1 MERRVLNRVGAIAGI
16 VGVIGN
22 VVGVAVLGD
31 ISSAYRPDE
40 VATWTG
46 QVLHAPASATTSGV
60 AFTLGV
66 IALAGWALVMGV
78 RLATSAARAG
88 AFCVATGAVLNAAGT
103 LAPLVVVHLLAPA
116 CGETE
121 ACHAASMA
129 LLGGSLALDALFNL
143 LLGVGLVLMGRAM
156 YSEAWPSWLA
166 WLTTLAGVASIPVS
180 LQIVS
185 PTGADL
191 LVIAGP
197 LWLTSIT
204 VSSVRLWR
212 ESA

>member
-1 MERRVLNRVGAIAGI
+1 MERRVLNRFGSIAGI

-22 VVGVAVLGD
+22 VVGVVVLGD

-46 QVLHAPASATTSGV
+46 QVLHAPAAATASGV
-60 AFTLGV
+60 GFTLGV
-66 IALAGWALVMGV
+66 ITLAGWALVMGA
-78 RLATSAARAG
+78 RLATVVAHAG
-88 AFCVATGAVLNAAGT
+88 AFSVAAGAILNAAGT

-143 LLGVGLVLMGRAM
+143 LLGIGLILIGRAM
-156 YSEAWPSWLA
+156 FIAAWPSWLA
-166 WLTTLAGVASIPVS
+166 WLTTVAGIASIPVS

-185 PTGADL
+185 PVGADL
-191 LVIAGP
+191 LAVAGP
-197 LWLTSIT
+197 LWLTAIL
-204 VSSVRLWR
+204 VSSIRLWR
-212 ESA
+212 EPA

>member
-1 MERRVLNRVGAIAGI
+1 MERRVLNRFGSIAGI

-22 VVGVAVLGD
+22 VLGVVVLGD

-46 QVLHAPASATTSGV
+46 QVLHAPAAATASGV

-66 IALAGWALVMGV
+66 IALAGWALVMGA
-78 RLATSAARAG
+78 RLATVVAAG
-88 AFCVATGAVLNAAGT
+88 AMLNAAGT

-143 LLGVGLVLMGRAM
+143 LLGIGLMLIGRAM
-156 YSEAWPSWLA
+156 FIAAWPSWLA
-166 WLTTLAGVASIPVS
+166 WLTTVAGIASIPVS
-180 LQIVS
+180 LQVVS
-185 PTGADL
+185 PLGADL
-191 LVIAGP
+191 LAIAGP
-197 LWLTSIT
+197 LWLTAILVISI
-204 VSSVRLWR
+204 RLWR
-212 ESA
+212 EPA